1 MTPKPSFLSCP
12 IFTLAKDIVDA
23 SFRGSIGYEG
33 LGRPSSGYANQYAG
47 IEDVADGIYGFAAC
61 VSPLVTQRD
70 LYATTSVQ
78 ELVDYVVH
86 SANNIIEEDMDTGP
100 THGKLLRSQ
109 A

>member
-1 MTPKPSFLSCP
+1 MKDWADHHGGMLSNTP
-12 IFTLAKDIVDA
+12 
-23 SFRGSIGYEG
+23 GSRMSLTVSME
-33 LGRPSSGYANQYAG
+33 SQHA
-47 IEDVADGIYGFAAC
+47 YG
-61 VSPLVTQRD
+61 LVTQRD